1 MLLALQ
7 HSCTCPVLEV
17 TAPSGSVFW
26 NRHIRGLWMWSPP
39 PRLSRLQAA
48 EVLLGVTSPG
58 GSRIGKS
65 RRTGGDRRGWGALQ
79 TEQNVPRQLQGRSG
93 LPPTQ
98 GPATWGGRGGAVSPM
113 SCPDHRYLCWPCVVG
128 IWPAAA
134 RSGSK
139 GGWVGGGFQSFP
151 PTATAASVSKTF
163 VGLAFCSTLAQS
175 ESSAE
180 KERNMAHP
188 PLPKPTTIRR
198 PLRPCVCVLR
208 FKTRYLQSHLFLCIY
223 NADAKAH
230 IYRIGII

>member
-1 MLLALQ
+1 
-7 HSCTCPVLEV
+7 
-17 TAPSGSVFW
+17 
-26 NRHIRGLWMWSPP
+26 MWSPP
-39 PRLSRLQAA
+39 PRLSGLQAA

-113 SCPDHRYLCWPCVVG
+113 SCPDHRYLCWPCVAG

-151 PTATAASVSKTF
+151 PTATHCCFCLKDLRGSSFLLNTCSVRKQRREGKKHGSSPPSEANHHPQAPAAVC
-163 VGLAFCSTLAQS
+163 LCSQ
-175 ESSAE
+175 
-180 KERNMAHP
+180 
-188 PLPKPTTIRR
+188 I
-198 PLRPCVCVLR
+198 
-208 FKTRYLQSHLFLCIY
+208 
-223 NADAKAH
+223 
-230 IYRIGII
+230 